1 MRLNEF
7 LGIKYPIIQGGMAN
21 IALGEF
27 AAAVSNAGG
36 LGLIASGGFDAAR
49 IKEEIDKCRALTDKP
64 FGVNLMLM
72 NPDVDNIAKMLTEE
86 KVDVITTGA
95 GSPEKYIADWKA
107 VGSKVIP
114 VVASVALAKRMER
127 MGADAVIAEGGES
140 GGHVGE
146 MTTMALVPMVVDAVD
161 IPVIAAGGI
170 ADGRGMV
177 AAFALG
183 AIGVQIGT
191 CLLASNECPIHE
203 NYKQAVVKAKDNGTA
218 VTGRSAG
225 APVRVIKNNMTRE
238 YLKMESQGVTRDEL
252 EQLTLGSLRKAVL
265 DGDTKNG
272 SLMAGQICGL
282 VKEIKPVADILEE
295 LYDGAKAELKKMNE
309 NWDL

>member
-203 NYKQAVVKAKDNGTA
+203 NYKQAVVKAKDNGTV

-295 LYDGAKAELKKMNE
+295 LYDGVKAELKKMNE

>member
-7 LGIKYPIIQGGMAN
+7 LNIKYPIIQGGMAN
-21 IALGEF
+21 IAMGEF

-36 LGLIASGGFDAAR
+36 LGLIASGGFDAER
-49 IKEEIDKCRALTDKP
+49 IRQEIQKCRALTDKP

-72 NPDVDNIAKMLTEE
+72 NPDVDNIARMLVEE

-95 GSPEKYIADWKA
+95 GSPEKYVADWKA

-114 VVASVALAKRMER
+114 VVSGVALAKRMER
-127 MGADAVIAEGGES
+127 LGVDAVIAEGGES

-146 MTTMALVPMVVDAVD
+146 MTTMTLVPMVVDAVN

-183 AIGVQIGT
+183 AIGVQVGT
-191 CLLASNECPIHE
+191 VLLASDECPIHQ
-203 NYKQAVVKAKDNGTA
+203 NYKEAVVKAKDNGTL
-218 VTGRSAG
+218 VTGRSSG
-225 APVRVIKNNMTRE
+225 APVRCLKNQMTRE
-238 YLKMESQGVTRDEL
+238 YLKMESQAVPREEL

-272 SLMAGQICGL
+272 SLMAGQVAGL
-282 VKEIKPVADILEE
+282 VKEIKPVAAIIKG
-295 LYDGAKAELKKMNE
+295 LYEDAVAELKKLAVE
-309 NWDL
+309 SI